1 MRAANR
7 ASSHSINSSS
17 SLSNANKR
25 ISERKVD
32 RSHGFGKYWRWL
44 CEQSQLGRTIRRDA
58 RFDFA
63 AAVLELDT
71 LTNLRLRRDTFF
83 TRFSCCKPLF
93 RLQNELIEYQR
104 LPCYFSWNH
113 DILAPLA
120 RCQPYSCEPPP
131 PSCGPCIRSW
141 VLPVQAG
148 ATWSCRL
155 GGWSRGGTMERSTS
169 ACAFQQG
176 HIHGRRRPEERFR
189 VRRG

>member
-1 MRAANR
+1 MQTYESRRERLIGPMVSANAGVGS
-7 ASSHSINSSS
+7 ASSHSSV
-17 SLSNANKR
+17 
-25 ISERKVD
+25 ER
-32 RSHGFGKYWRWL
+32 SA
-44 CEQSQLGRTIRRDA
+44 ET

-63 AAVLELDT
+63 AAVLELDK
-71 LTNLRLRRDTFF
+71 LTNLHLHRDNFV

-93 RLQNELIEYQR
+93 RLQNELIEHQR

-120 RCQPYSCEPPP
+120 RCQSYSCESPP

-148 ATWSCRL
+148 ATWSCKL
-155 GGWSRGGTMERSTS
+155 GGWQRGGTTERCWS